1 MHRYLFR
8 IATEDNQTI
17 FVIAENPGIAAGFY
31 VIGEADAGRS
41 PQPFTIAVWGSQLA
55 EGDRQ
60 GLSQLISEGATGIA
74 TFDPQKRSWALS
86 QPL

>member
-8 IATEDNQTI
+8 IATADNQI
-17 FVIAENPGIAAGFY
+17 MFVIAENPGIAAGFY
-31 VIGEADAGRS
+31 VIGETDAGRS
-41 PQPFTIAVWGSQLA
+41 PQPFTIAVWETKLP
-55 EGDRQ
+55 EEDRQ
-60 GLSQLISEGATGIA
+60 GLSQLLSEGSTGVA